1 MIPITVVKILKNFF
15 SSQNFNFHENCPE
28 FKKYL
33 VLKILIRILTMVLA
47 ITGLPNLSIYIYP
60 LLFSIKCTENS
71 GSLVTWDVSIL
82 SFSLFFMFSLYLVY
96 IFLIFPTFSEYIC

>member
-47 ITGLPNLSIYIYP
+47 ITGLPNLSIYAQKIADRW
-60 LLFSIKCTENS
+60 SH
-71 GSLVTWDVSIL
+71 G
-82 SFSLFFMFSLYLVY
+82 MFP
-96 IFLIFPTFSEYIC
+96 F